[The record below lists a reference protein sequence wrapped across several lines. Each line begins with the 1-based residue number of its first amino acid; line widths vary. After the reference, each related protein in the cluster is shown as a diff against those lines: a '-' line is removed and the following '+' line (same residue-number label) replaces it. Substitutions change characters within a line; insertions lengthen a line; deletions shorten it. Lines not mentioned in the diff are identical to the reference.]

1 MNPKRW
7 LPWLCVVM
15 LLIGEAFLFNAN
27 RQKNAAQSTIHDAEQ
42 QASLLQSQLDQL
54 KLNSATEQSSEN
66 ERLRKENR
74 ALSQKLAAAK
84 DAISQFNTINAALVA
99 TNTQL
104 SAELEATRE
113 LAQQMQ
119 QAQPDPQ
126 NNDAMTTL
134 SPADA
139 ERNQC
144 INNLR
149 QIDAAKQ
156 QWALENSKSATAV
169 PTVMDLLPYFANGFP
184 SCPSG
189 GRYAI
194 NSVGEYPTCSVAGH
208 ILTQ

>member
-7 LPWLCVVM
+7 LLWLCVVM
-15 LLIGEAFLFNAN
+15 LLMGEAFLFNAN

-42 QASLLQSQLDQL
+42 QAALLQSQLDQL
-54 KLNSATEQSSEN
+54 KLNTATEQSGEN

-74 ALSQKLAAAK
+74 GLSQKLAAAQNT
-84 DAISQFNTINAALVA
+84 ISQLNTSNAVLVA
-99 TNTQL
+99 TNTQM

-113 LAQQMQ
+113 LAQQLQ
-119 QAQPDPQ
+119 QAQPEAQNDP
-126 NNDAMTTL
+126 MTTL
-134 SPADA
+134 SPAEA

-156 QWALENSKSATAV
+156 QWALENSKPDTAV
-169 PTVMDLLPYFANGFP
+169 PTVTDLLPYFPNGFP

-189 GRYAI
+189 GRYTI
-194 NSVGEYPTCSVAGH
+194 NAVGEYPTCSIAGH